1 MCKTMENIMITP
13 ICPLSMKFRP
23 LCLPAT
29 SKIFIEIDP
38 HCRTDYAMLYFD
50 EGGFSGRL
58 NKGDLL
64 RITKSKFKANLVS
77 GLLEGS

>member
-1 MCKTMENIMITP
+1 
-13 ICPLSMKFRP
+13 MKFRP
-23 LCLPAT
+23 LCLPAN

-38 HCRTDYAMLYFD
+38 VCRTDYALLYFD

-64 RITKSKFKANLVS
+64 RIRTSKYKANLIAN
-77 GLLEGS
+77 LLEGS